1 MPKDIRQ
8 PRLLRCSANMSASVT
23 AAYKIAAVDETG
35 PREHL
40 CNACVLLFHQPFTE
54 FNHMDSPPER
64 LVSW

>member
-1 MPKDIRQ
+1 
-8 PRLLRCSANMSASVT
+8 MSASVT